1 MAESNKVKRIT
12 ITLLFFFIAG
22 LCEIAGGYLVW
33 LWLRDGMSW
42 MVGALGGFV
51 LFLYGIVPTFQPS
64 HFHRIYAAYGGIF
77 IVMAVIWGGIFEGI
91 APDRFDIIG
100 AAIALVGV
108 AIKGRGICLVTAEVI
123 IIQAPSP
130 PLITLTLFFAAAIAE
145 IGGGYLVWLW
155 LREKKTI
162 ALGALGGII
171 LFVYG
176 IIPTLQPAE
185 FGRVYA
191 AYGGIFIVSTIIW
204 GRIVDKKKPDRY
216 EIIGSIVAVSGAIII
231 LYTPR

>member
-1 MAESNKVKRIT
+1 
-12 ITLLFFFIAG
+12 
-22 LCEIAGGYLVW
+22 
-33 LWLRDGMSW
+33 
-42 MVGALGGFV
+42 
-51 LFLYGIVPTFQPS
+51 
-64 HFHRIYAAYGGIF
+64 
-77 IVMAVIWGGIFEGI
+77 MAVE
-91 APDRFDIIG
+91 AIG
-100 AAIALVGV
+100 
-108 AIKGRGICLVTAEVI
+108 VI
-123 IIQAPSP
+123 IANPIVSAA
-130 PLITLTLFFAAAIAE
+130 LFFAAAIAE

-155 LREKKTI
+155 LREKKTV

-191 AYGGIFIVSTIIW
+191 AYGGIFIMSSIIW
-204 GRIVDKKKPDRY
+204 GRMVDKKKTDRY